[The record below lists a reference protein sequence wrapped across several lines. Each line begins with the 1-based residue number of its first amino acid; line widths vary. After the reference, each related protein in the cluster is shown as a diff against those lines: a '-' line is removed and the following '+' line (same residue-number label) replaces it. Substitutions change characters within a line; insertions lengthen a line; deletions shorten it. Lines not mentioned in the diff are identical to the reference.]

1 MWGSIMGFPSPAKDY
16 AEAALTI
23 TSLCGYDGNCRTIE
37 TSAGY
42 AIINVSH
49 KPHPGDTVLISYC
62 GRTEFAIV
70 QGKALIVPEGE
81 AIEGEALD
89 DTTVH
94 GVVTHFLNRVGRQD
108 DEPIPVM

>member
-1 MWGSIMGFPSPAKDY
+1 MGFPSPAKDY
-16 AEAALTI
+16 AEATLTI

-62 GRTEFAIV
+62 GRTEFAVV
-70 QGKALIVPEGE
+70 QGK
-81 AIEGEALD
+81 EGEALD
-89 DTTVH
+89 DTTVY
-94 GVVTHFLNRVGRQD
+94 GVVTHFLNRVDNQRPD
-108 DEPIPVM
+108 PIPVM